1 MMLNY
6 AIAFFIIALIAGL
19 FGFNHIS
26 SSAAG
31 IAEILFYVFIAFA
44 IASFLLGLMR
54 KT

>member
-1 MMLNY
+1 MLNY

-19 FGFNHIS
+19 FGFNHNS

-31 IAEILFYVFIAFA
+31 IAEILFYVFIALA

-54 KT
+54 RS